1 MVFFARPLRF
11 SVVILFAGAVL
22 SLVTATPKQIL
33 PRYYISQKRERDP
46 ASFKERSCTTPPP
59 PPSMLF
65 RFCRGGSSSSAESQG
80 YDGSGESKK
89 TGEGS
94 GMENEAD
101 PTNINATFIDR
112 PERKESFR
120 RSSIKV
126 RHTPDV
132 IWKLLERHGINE
144 ESYDLRK
151 MISTRAQKYLDDLA
165 MVHLGGGEKVP
176 DPLGVLH
183 DMAPKIPAIR
193 QSPSFILRIT
203 SATSD
208 VDAGAA
214 ACAIGMIARLCELY
228 DKKISG
234 NSDNMKSTGSVI
246 IKDRRFEQLVE
257 CVLCGVDVKMRRRE
271 GLQMRSE
278 TASGTEDDIETL
290 LDGESGTFDEGLTV
304 ADSCRAAWGLSM
316 LGGYNIETF
325 GDENTHDILI
335 ALSLLTRELLL
346 GRLKKLRQGEVEPDT
361 TQKLSL
367 TQRFNRDA
375 EALAEDA
382 AAAMWTFACVKA
394 CTGLRS
400 VPLFE
405 TCCSI
410 LCQDPTDLRLRA
422 QEKKSGFDDSN
433 FEVNDVVERLALSE
447 TQTVSDAA
455 VEPEMKDPQAG
466 NDSRGT
472 LIDWLSPN
480 EVTDAIWSLALHGST
495 DDIRLL
501 QPKKLS
507 ETSAIF
513 REVAFDRL
521 REWLQKDLD
530 DLQQAHSLEQ
540 MFKNPEDDQVVLGWG
555 SSDDSTVIE
564 VVDASVILAMERS
577 SESMVPTIEN
587 ISVAGSVEEVQ
598 VVDAASLL
606 AAADPASIPRVET
619 EIIVTSSTNLH
630 RREHE
635 DLTFSSHNLCAI
647 AWAVTDLN
655 DPLQGNIV
663 DAIVNI
669 LMLRGSDRSSG
680 LVGGNLANLAW
691 SIAKRADIEN
701 ADGNEIDATSCLA
714 ITEWI
719 TQQALALGIDNKSE
733 FEASKLLKH
742 LQPPEIG
749 RLMWSIASTTTILVD
764 TTINSSPEASHLA
777 ALCLRVAASNL
788 AVFGTEDLVSCI
800 PNGSCFPVSI
810 PCSHH

>member
-1 MVFFARPLRF
+1 
-11 SVVILFAGAVL
+11 
-22 SLVTATPKQIL
+22 
-33 PRYYISQKRERDP
+33 
-46 ASFKERSCTTPPP
+46 
-59 PPSMLF
+59 
-65 RFCRGGSSSSAESQG
+65 
-80 YDGSGESKK
+80 
-89 TGEGS
+89 
-94 GMENEAD
+94 
-101 PTNINATFIDR
+101 
-112 PERKESFR
+112 
-120 RSSIKV
+120 V

-132 IWKLLERHGINE
+132 IWKLLEKHGVNE
-144 ESYDLRK
+144 ESYDLRQ
-151 MISTRAQKYLDDLA
+151 MITTRAQQYLDDLA
-165 MVHLGGGEKVP
+165 MAPLGEKLP

-234 NSDNMKSTGSVI
+234 ESQNMKSTGSVI

-257 CVLCGVDVKMRRRE
+257 CVLCGVDVKKRRRE

-278 TASGTEDDIETL
+278 TASGTQHDIEAL
-290 LDGESGTFDEGLTV
+290 LDGESGTVDEGLTV

-316 LGGYNIETF
+316 LGGYNVETF
-325 GDENTHDILI
+325 GDENTQDILI

-361 TQKLSL
+361 SQKLSL
-367 TQRFNRDA
+367 TKRFNRDA

-410 LCQDPTDLRLRA
+410 LCQNPTDLRLRA
-422 QEKKSGFDDSN
+422 QENKTGFDDAN

-447 TQTVSDAA
+447 TQTASEAA
-455 VEPEMKDPQAG
+455 VLPDMTDPQTG
-466 NDSRGT
+466 SDSRDT
-472 LIDWLSPN
+472 LVDWLSPN

-501 QPKKLS
+501 QHKKLS

-530 DLQQAHSLEQ
+530 DLQQAQSLEQ
-540 MFKNPEDDQVVLGWG
+540 ISKNPDDNQVGLGWG
-555 SSDDSTVIE
+555 SSDDSTMIE

-577 SESMVPTIEN
+577 SEAMVTTIEN
-587 ISVAGSVEEVQ
+587 ISVAGEVEELQ

-606 AAADPASIPRVET
+606 AAADPESIPRVET
-619 EIIVTSSTNLH
+619 EIIVTSSTNLR
-630 RREHE
+630 RREQFSHSPRG

-655 DPLQGNIV
+655 DSLQGDIV
-663 DAIVNI
+663 DSIVDI
-669 LMLRGSDRSSG
+669 LMIRGSDRSSG

-691 SIAKRADIEN
+691 AIAKRADIGN
-701 ADGNEIDATSCLA
+701 SDGNEINAKSCLA

-719 TQQALALGIDNKSE
+719 TQQALSLGIDGNSE
-733 FEASKLLKH
+733 HEASKLLQH

-749 RLMWSIASTTTILVD
+749 RLMWSIALTTTILVD
-764 TTINSSPEASHLA
+764 TSVNSSPEASRLA

-800 PNGSCFPVSI
+800 PNESCCAVSI
-810 PCSHH
+810 PSSH